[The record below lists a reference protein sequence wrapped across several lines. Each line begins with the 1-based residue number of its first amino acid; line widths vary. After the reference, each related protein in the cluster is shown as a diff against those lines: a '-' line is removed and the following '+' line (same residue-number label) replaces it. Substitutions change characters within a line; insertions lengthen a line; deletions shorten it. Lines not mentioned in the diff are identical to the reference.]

1 MLWQFE
7 NETRSSEEHI
17 HDLVN
22 NMGFVISKTSFFHG
36 REPTITLSGFGLFRI
51 AVRHA
56 PSIYPFNSKQIGFR
70 NVMQEKISVSLYL
83 MNSFFC
89 TFMYICNKNKEVKIS
104 VIANHVIKNRMANS
118 DEMAHYKFYLGT
130 CCAFNS

>member
-1 MLWQFE
+1 
-7 NETRSSEEHI
+7 
-17 HDLVN
+17 
-22 NMGFVISKTSFFHG
+22 
-36 REPTITLSGFGLFRI
+36 
-51 AVRHA
+51 
-56 PSIYPFNSKQIGFR
+56 
-70 NVMQEKISVSLYL
+70 MQEKISVSLYL

-104 VIANHVIKNRMANS
+104 VIANHMNKNRMANS